1 MSKTLNEIIRSN
13 WNLYENELRL
23 RLKKL
28 RRSWRYTDYRKIG
41 MICANLETFKAQEC
55 YEDVY
60 SKYGLKKIIDRYWK
74 KYLKHKDT
82 IKLTE
87 QMQRETVM
95 WPDWLLDKLEE

>member
-1 MSKTLNEIIRSN
+1 MSKTLAYIINNN
-13 WNLYENELRL
+13 WNMYERALRFSIKRL
-23 RLKKL
+23 R
-28 RRSWRYTDYRKIG
+28 RYWRYTDYRKVGWIY
-41 MICANLETFKAQEC
+41 ANLETFKGQPC
-55 YEDVY
+55 YENVY
-60 SKYGLKKIIDRYWK
+60 NKYGLKKVIDRYWK

>member
-13 WNLYENELRL
+13 WNLYENELKI

-28 RRSWRYTDYRKIG
+28 RRSWRYSDYRRVSI
-41 MICANLETFKAQEC
+41 IYANLETFKVQEC

-60 SKYGLKKIIDRYWK
+60 IKYNLKKVIDKFWK

-87 QMQRETVM
+87 KMQIETVM

>member
-1 MSKTLNEIIRSN
+1 MSKTLNEIIKNN
-13 WNLYENELRL
+13 WNIYERALLFSIKRL
-23 RLKKL
+23 R
-28 RRSWRYTDYRKIG
+28 RYWRYTDYRKIG

-60 SKYGLKKIIDRYWK
+60 IKYGLKKVIDKFWK

-87 QMQRETVM
+87 KMKIETVM

>member
-1 MSKTLNEIIRSN
+1 MSKTLAYIINNN
-13 WNLYENELRL
+13 WNMYERALRFSIKRL
-23 RLKKL
+23 R
-28 RRSWRYTDYRKIG
+28 RYWRYTDYRKVG
-41 MICANLETFKAQEC
+41 WLYANHETFKGQPC
-55 YEDVY
+55 YENVY
-60 SKYGLKKIIDRYWK
+60 IKYGLKKIIDRYWK